1 MKIIKEKENL
11 VLRKENEVIEIYNFG
26 QEINFKGFINY
37 LLKLNLSEK
46 IDLKNEVEDATEAQQ
61 NLIRL
66 LENIKDL
73 FNKDNIEKVV
83 NAVTGNQTIDMTGTW
98 TYSGSA
104 IEFES
109 DNLLQ
114 KAGGAAAAAVAEKK
128 LDEQLAKVGIKDGQV
143 SFTFNADSTFTSTVG
158 KRTMTG
164 TYSYDATDK
173 VVHLRY
179 FKLLNM
185 NAKVNCTSTNM
196 DLLFNSDKLLK
207 LIAFISSKSSSTTLK
222 TISSL
227 ADSYDG
233 MMLGF
238 ALKK

>member
-1 MKIIKEKENL
+1 MKKYVLSLAVVSALLL
-11 VLRKENEVIEIYNFG
+11 VRTDV
-26 QEINFKGFINY
+26 Q
-37 LLKLNLSEK
+37 
-46 IDLKNEVEDATEAQQ
+46 AQSW
-61 NLIRL
+61 
-66 LENIKDL
+66 KDL

>member
-1 MKIIKEKENL
+1 MFY
-11 VLRKENEVIEIYNFG
+11 RWQSCRPYC
-26 QEINFKGFINY
+26 
-37 LLKLNLSEK
+37 LLQRMYRQSW
-46 IDLKNEVEDATEAQQ
+46 
-61 NLIRL
+61 
-66 LENIKDL
+66 KDL

>member
-1 MKIIKEKENL
+1 MKKYVLSMAVVSALLL
-11 VLRKENEVIEIYNFG
+11 VTTNV
-26 QEINFKGFINY
+26 Q
-37 LLKLNLSEK
+37 
-46 IDLKNEVEDATEAQQ
+46 AQSW
-61 NLIRL
+61 
-66 LENIKDL
+66 KDL

>member
-1 MKIIKEKENL
+1 MKKYVLSLAVVSALLL
-11 VLRKENEVIEIYNFG
+11 VTTNV
-26 QEINFKGFINY
+26 Q
-37 LLKLNLSEK
+37 
-46 IDLKNEVEDATEAQQ
+46 AQSW
-61 NLIRL
+61 
-66 LENIKDL
+66 KDL

-173 VVHLRY
+173 VVHLIY
-179 FKLLNM
+179 FKFLTI